1 MLNIFF
7 SLLLFS
13 PLALVSPCHAQ
24 TAAQSLTGFA
34 DMPVPFEP
42 VTQDNAVN
50 IEMLKLYA
58 ENPQNAAIPA
68 DILAIL
74 QNRNSLEPPAIIRRA
89 STAAVENDLQ
99 HTFFPANAPRTG
111 TITNPA
117 LPQTKSPNLTMV
129 NEIAKD
135 PKLLQ
140 SIPLDEL
147 NNLILASTSRSELT
161 GQTGGAIPA
170 LSPSG
175 LPAANMPDMPM
186 AQSAFTPALPQVNT
200 MQNFR
205 LIAAKQQVTD
215 ANTGANANAGTAAN
229 PAKVNSADST
239 ELNQEEIQKVNNPQ
253 FSPVTNAFLALKLD
267 ELEEKLRQGDE
278 EAPFTLAY
286 AYFNGTAG
294 TKDTKRAFA
303 LMEDLAI
310 TGNTR
315 AMVELGRMYEAD
327 GPNRNI
333 MRAANYY
340 QQAISKGDINGKYH
354 LGMLYYKEKFGQGDQ
369 ALKHAIYAF
378 REAAAKGHAPSM
390 YQLATM
396 YEKGVGFSK
405 DMGQAVQLYRK
416 SAHAGYAPA
425 QLQVGLFY
433 ENGILVPKN
442 ETLAAAWYTKAAEQ
456 GLPTAEYLLA
466 GMYRQGLG
474 IPRNLA
480 QAQILYENA
489 AKSGLVDAQYDLGVF
504 YLLKSEF
511 QDYKKA
517 EYWLQKAADQNDTQA
532 REILLQVQQ
541 KLAKPKK

>member
-1 MLNIFF
+1 MLNKVF
-7 SLLLFS
+7 SLLLLS
-13 PLALVSPCHAQ
+13 PLAFVSPCFAQ
-24 TAAQSLTGFA
+24 SAAQSSAQFPAGFT

-42 VTQDNAVN
+42 VNQNNAVN
-50 IEMLKLYA
+50 IEFLKLYA
-58 ENPQNAAIPA
+58 DNPKNATIPA

-74 QNRNSLEPPAIIRRA
+74 QNQDSLEPPTIVHKADTTAIED
-89 STAAVENDLQ
+89 TLQ
-99 HTFFPANAPRTG
+99 HTFFPKSSSGKG
-111 TITNPA
+111 TVTNPA
-117 LPQTKSPNLTMV
+117 LAKTKSPNLAMV

-147 NNLILASTSRSELT
+147 NNLILASTSQTEQMT
-161 GQTGGAIPA
+161 GQSAAPLLSLQKSGSSPA
-170 LSPSG
+170 SMP
-175 LPAANMPDMPM
+175 NMPTTN
-186 AQSAFTPALPQVNT
+186 SAFTPALPNISNL
-200 MQNFR
+200 QNFR

-215 ANTGANANAGTAAN
+215 ANTGAKPNTKNTDN
-229 PAKVNSADST
+229 T

-253 FSPVTNAFLALKLD
+253 FSPVTNAFLELKLD
-267 ELEEKLRQGDE
+267 ELEEKVKQGDE
-278 EAPFTLAY
+278 EAPFTLAH

-294 TKDTKRAFA
+294 QKDAKRAFA

-310 TGNTR
+310 KGNTR

-327 GPNRNI
+327 GPNQNI

-340 QQAISKGDINGKYH
+340 QQAISKGDVSGKYH

-396 YEKGVGFSK
+396 YEKGAGFGK

-425 QLQVGLFY
+425 QLQVGLLY

-456 GLPTAEYLLA
+456 GLPTAQYLLA
-466 GMYRQGLG
+466 GMYRQGAG
-474 IPRNLA
+474 IPKNLA
-480 QAQILYENA
+480 QAHILYENA
-489 AKSGLVDAQYDLGVF
+489 AKAGLVDAQYDLGVF

-541 KLAKPKK
+541 KLSKKKK

>member
-1 MLNIFF
+1 MLNRIF
-7 SLLLFS
+7 SLFLLS
-13 PLALVSPCHAQ
+13 PLVLVSPCCAESAEQ
-24 TAAQSLTGFA
+24 SSTAFTGFA

-50 IEMLKLYA
+50 IEFLKLY
-58 ENPQNAAIPA
+58 EQNPQNAAIPA

-74 QNRNSLEPPAIIRRA
+74 QNQDSLDPPAIIRRA
-89 STAAVENDLQ
+89 ETTSVENDLQ
-99 HTFFPANAPRTG
+99 HAFFPASTPRTG

-117 LPQTKSPNLTMV
+117 VPQTKSPNLAMG

-140 SIPLDEL
+140 TIPLDEL
-147 NNLILASTSRSELT
+147 NNLILASTSPSEA
-161 GQTGGAIPA
+161 GALAPLQNAQQAKMNMLSIQNTMPA
-170 LSPSG
+170 H
-175 LPAANMPDMPM
+175 N
-186 AQSAFTPALPQVNT
+186 AFSPALPQVNNL
-200 MQNFR
+200 QNFR

-215 ANTGANANAGTAAN
+215 AGTGSNKTAKQN
-229 PAKVNSADST
+229 PAKTNTADST

-286 AYFNGTAG
+286 AYFNGTTG
-294 TKDTKRAFA
+294 QKDTKRAFA

-310 TGNTR
+310 KGNTR

-327 GPNRNI
+327 GPDQNI

-340 QQAISKGDINGKYH
+340 QQAISKGDVNGKYH
-354 LGMLYYKEKFGQGDQ
+354 LGLLYYKEKFGQGDL
-369 ALKHAIYAF
+369 ALKNAIYAF

-425 QLQVGLFY
+425 QMQVGLLY

-456 GLPTAEYLLA
+456 GLPTAQYLLA

-474 IPRNLA
+474 IPQNLS
-480 QAQILYENA
+480 QARILYENA

-517 EYWLQKAADQNDTQA
+517 EYWLQKAAGQNDTQA

-541 KLAKPKK
+541 KLAKQKKK